1 MNNNIRKLPIYAL
14 LVTSMILSGASYAS
28 HQNNNECQP
37 GTLQYLINGLFG
49 SNDDCN
55 ETDDDR
61 YRLVSAATTTSPA
74 VYAKVDDD
82 DDHDDDYRL
91 VTPATTTTPAVYAKD
106 DDHDDD

>member
-82 DDHDDDYRL
+82 DDHDDD
-91 VTPATTTTPAVYAKD
+91 D
-106 DDHDDD
+106 HDDHDDHDD